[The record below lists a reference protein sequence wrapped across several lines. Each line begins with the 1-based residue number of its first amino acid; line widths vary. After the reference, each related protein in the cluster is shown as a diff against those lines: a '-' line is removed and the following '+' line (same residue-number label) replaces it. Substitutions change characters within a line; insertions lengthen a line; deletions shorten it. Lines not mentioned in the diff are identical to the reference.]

1 LPQNCRRQLL
11 LTYVSNTADH
21 GQQLQHPDNMVVR
34 VLRDIVWVVHSFL
47 ENREKQEKQEKTM

>member
-1 LPQNCRRQLL
+1 L